1 MTRQIFH
8 PHALMIALLLSLL
21 VVTGNAAQT
30 IVGTLL
36 VLALGLVLSAIW
48 ELWRHG

>member
-8 PHALMIALLLSLL
+8 PHALMIALILAFL
-21 VVTGNAAQT
+21 VITQNAAQT

-36 VLALGLVLSAIW
+36 VLALGLILSAIW